1 MLKRTLAPQI
11 PCQHWPVINITPP
24 CDPAQ
29 ILRPSPRPPWV
40 HDQPG
45 ITPHPSHSSSVMNR
59 SASLLAA
66 LALTSGAALNLS
78 TANSADAM
86 TIAWD
91 CFDRTSNALVAR
103 SAVDLTSPAIS
114 CLQAAGAGSTQVQN
128 EQTEQPSDLA
138 TNDIT
143 SDSSDP
149 GASEFG
155 DEFANDFTADTG
167 AVDPALTED
176 LSFQDDTSAGSA
188 FANAGSSTGD
198 ALGQAVGNHLG
209 KLLGQGISDL
219 FGRR

>member
-1 MLKRTLAPQI
+1 MT
-11 PCQHWPVINITPP
+11 
-24 CDPAQ
+24 
-29 ILRPSPRPPWV
+29 
-40 HDQPG
+40 
-45 ITPHPSHSSSVMNR
+45 R

-78 TANSADAM
+78 TGAAAM

-114 CLQAAGAGSTQVQN
+114 CLQAAGAGNNQAQN
-128 EQTEQPSDLA
+128 EPTEQSADLA

-143 SDSSDP
+143 GDSSDP
-149 GASEFG
+149 GATEFS
-155 DEFANDFTADTG
+155 DDFTADAG
-167 AVDPALTED
+167 AADPGYSED
-176 LSFQDDTSAGSA
+176 PSVQDDTSAGSG

-198 ALGQAVGNHLG
+198 ALGQAVGSHLG